1 MSTPLSF
8 CDISA
13 RFGQAPAPQ
22 QSIGEQSG
30 WNLSQTFLNY
40 MLKLRR
46 QQKEDAEDAEEDALM
61 AVIDAMTASEEDI
74 ESGRLEQTLT
84 RSLAK
89 AGRAITEQHEKV
101 LEDGTRRVEWVDP
114 AQSLTI
120 QVLLSCAGDRII
132 FEQADEIRE
141 NTEEALEHAEQEAEE
156 ESLNVTEK
164 RELSD
169 PSDPDNN
176 KKEV

>member
-8 CDISA
+8 CDISV
-13 RFGQAPAPQ
+13 RYGQGPAPQ
-22 QSIGEQSG
+22 QSVGEQTG

-61 AVIDAMTASEEDI
+61 AVIDAITASEEDVK
-74 ESGRLEQTLT
+74 SGRLERTLVN
-84 RSLAK
+84 SLAK
-89 AGRAITEQHEKV
+89 AGRAITEQHETV
-101 LEDGTRRVEWVDP
+101 LEDGTRRVEWIDP

-120 QVLLSCAGDRII
+120 QVLLSCAGDRIT
-132 FEQADEIRE
+132 FEQVDEIRE
-141 NTEEALEHAEQEAEE
+141 NTEEALEQAEQEAGE

-169 PSDPDNN
+169 PSDPNDN